1 MRASSCER
9 PPAVCAQEYAKN
21 GVVDLPAFR
30 NMLVKFNLAPTT
42 GAKTA
47 LWKEDE
53 LDLKQPGP
61 TSMDTP

>member
-1 MRASSCER
+1 M
-9 PPAVCAQEYAKN
+9 
-21 GVVDLPAFR
+21 VDLPAFR

-42 GAKTA
+42 QPKTA

-53 LDLKQPGP
+53 LDLNQPAP